1 MLYKVAHIEIIN
13 SIISICVLAKDTE
26 RKYILCLQK
35 QTYQKMKTT
44 QQSTNTSIN
53 LFSAKKESLY
63 PKWSSEL
70 NTKGWGFLEMPLWIH
85 PQWVISDS
93 EKAMQIATAQKSKL
107 L

>member
-53 LFSAKKESLY
+53 LFSAKKDSLY
-63 PKWSSEL
+63 PKWSSER
-70 NTKGWGFLEMPLWIH
+70 NTEGWGFLEMPLWIH